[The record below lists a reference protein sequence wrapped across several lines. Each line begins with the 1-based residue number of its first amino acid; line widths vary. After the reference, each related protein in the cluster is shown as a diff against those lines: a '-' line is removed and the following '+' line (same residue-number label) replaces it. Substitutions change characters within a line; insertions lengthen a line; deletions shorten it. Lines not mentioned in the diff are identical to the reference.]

1 MADYTCR
8 HKPDVLIICGSGL
21 SNLSDDIED
30 QEIVEYANCP
40 GFPVSAVQ
48 GHGKR
53 LVFGKLGGKVCLIAL
68 MEVGAQYLLGKVW
81 LIAIM

>member
-1 MADYTCR
+1 MTCR

-40 GFPVSAVQ
+40 GFPLSTVQ

-53 LVFGKLGGKVCLIAL
+53 LVFGKLGGKVTYSDLACPLRLFGWAL
-68 MEVGAQYLLGKVW
+68 KIGQSHDLA
-81 LIAIM
+81 